1 MTAKKIYFFVTFL
14 FLSIHTLAWGQTG
27 FDQKN
32 ILRKDAPIEV
42 VSDKMSA
49 YQEKNVVIFSGNA
62 VATQGDVQLKTDLLS
77 IYYKKS
83 QTQKEKPGIPVM
95 QETGALE
102 KIEAKGNVIV
112 TQKDMSAT
120 GSEAVYY
127 QDTSRV
133 VMTGNPVLKQGKNLV
148 KGCKITVYL
157 DQNRGEV
164 ERCATENSGR
174 VTAIIHPEDQKTTGE
189 KPGSKTVNKK

>member
-1 MTAKKIYFFVTFL
+1 MTVKKTFFLITFL
-14 FLSIHTLAWGQTG
+14 VLSIHTLTWAQTG

-42 VSDKMSA
+42 VSDRMVA

-62 VATQGDVQLKTDLLS
+62 VATQGDVQLKTDILS
-77 IYYKKS
+77 IFYKKS
-83 QTQKEKPGIPVM
+83 QNQKEKPGMPVM
-95 QETGALE
+95 EGTGSLD

-120 GSEAVYY
+120 GGEAVYY

-133 VMTGNPVLKQGKNLV
+133 VLTGNPVLKQGKNLV

-164 ERCATENSGR
+164 ERCAAENSGR
-174 VTAIIHPEDQKTTGE
+174 VTAIIHPEDQKKTDE

>member
-1 MTAKKIYFFVTFL
+1 MTAKKICFFVIFL
-14 FLSIHTLAWGQTG
+14 FLSTHTPVWAQTG

-42 VSDKMSA
+42 VSNKMSA
-49 YQEKNVVIFSGNA
+49 YQEQNVVIFSGNA
-62 VATQGDVQLKTDLLS
+62 VATQGDVQLKTDSLS

-83 QTQKEKPGIPVM
+83 QDKKEKPGIPVM
-95 QETGALE
+95 EETGSLDR
-102 KIEAKGNVIV
+102 IEAKGNVIV

-120 GSEAVYY
+120 GGEAVYY

-133 VMTGNPVLKQGKNLV
+133 VLTGNPVLKQGKNLV

-164 ERCATENSGR
+164 ERCAAENSGR
-174 VTAIIHPEDQKTTGE
+174 VTAIIHPEDQKKKDE
-189 KPGSKTVNKK
+189 KPGLKTVNKK

>member
-1 MTAKKIYFFVTFL
+1 MISL
-14 FLSIHTLAWGQTG
+14 LLSIHTLAWAQTG
-27 FDQKN
+27 FDQKT

-42 VSDKMSA
+42 VSDKMEA

-62 VATQGDVQLKTDLLS
+62 VAIQGDVQLKTDRLS
-77 IYYKKS
+77 IYYKK
-83 QTQKEKPGIPVM
+83 QQNQKEKPGMQVM
-95 QETGALE
+95 EGTGELD

-120 GSEAVYY
+120 GNEAVYY
-127 QDTSRV
+127 HDTSRV
-133 VMTGNPVLKQGKNLV
+133 VMTGNALLKQGKNTV
-148 KGCKITVYL
+148 KGCKVTVYL

-164 ERCATENSGR
+164 ERCAAENSER
-174 VTAIIHPEDQKTTGE
+174 VTAIIHPEDQKTTEE

>member
-1 MTAKKIYFFVTFL
+1 MTAKKTLFFIIFL
-14 FLSIHTLAWGQTG
+14 FLSVHTLTWAQTG
-27 FDQKN
+27 FDKKN

-42 VSDKMSA
+42 VSDKMVA

-83 QTQKEKPGIPVM
+83 QNQKEKPGMPVM
-95 QETGALE
+95 EGAGSLD

-164 ERCATENSGR
+164 ERCAAENSGR
-174 VTAIIHPEDQKTTGE
+174 VTAIIHPEDQKKTEE